1 MSINDC
7 GFLRQCFNSWAFIMR
22 LRSCFP
28 ALLVLLVGTWA
39 SARAEVDDNGNLIA
53 TPREAAMMERGFLF
67 YPPRVVRKTGNDNPS
82 SNLVTPGKD
91 KSVSNT
97 GLIQAVV
104 TPVPQPTLVPKP
116 ASPEPVAAA
125 PVPSIAD
132 EMVKVDPPSDKPDA
146 PAPPAN
152 DKILQAD
159 SQNRMSAPERASKI
173 TAYAGAG
180 TSVVVGFNMPSEGGL
195 NYRVEYSDGFKAV
208 GGQKTYGSGKYI
220 ESNTQQRLGL
230 FVDWSPYQNNWALTG
245 GVTINNHQFK
255 LKAIPNSTMMV
266 NNTSVAIGAG
276 TFDIDYSL
284 PKVTPYMGVRYA
296 YKASNDKGWEGF
308 AEVGAVLSKMNAE
321 ITVSTDLYPGT
332 ISKSELQAEADSIRK
347 SIYKWGVVPNA
358 LVGLS
363 YRY

>member
-22 LRSCFP
+22 LRLCFP

-67 YPPRVVRKTGNDNPS
+67 YPPRVVRKAGNDNPS

-91 KSVSNT
+91 KSVSNA

-104 TPVPQPTLVPKP
+104 TPVPQPTLAPKP

-125 PVPSIAD
+125 PVTSIAD
-132 EMVKVDPPSDKPDA
+132 EMVKVDPPSDKPAA

-152 DKILQAD
+152 EKILQAD

-180 TSVVVGFNMPSEGGL
+180 TSVVVGLNMPSEGGL

-208 GGQKTYGSGKYI
+208 GGQKTYGGGKYI
-220 ESNTQQRLGL
+220 ETNTQQRLGL
-230 FVDWSPYQNNWALTG
+230 FVDWSPFHNNWAVTG
-245 GVTINNHQFK
+245 GVTLNNQKFHFRSKSDAGIFINGYAFTGES
-255 LKAIPNSTMMV
+255 IS
-266 NNTSVAIGAG
+266 
-276 TFDIDYSL
+276 FDFRL
-284 PKVTPYMGVRYA
+284 PRLTPYVGVRYA
-296 YKASNDKGWEGF
+296 SQTHHENGWEGF
-308 AEVGAVLSKMNAE
+308 AEVGAVLAKLDGEARIFDALPS
-321 ITVSTDLYPGT
+321 Y
-332 ISKSELQAEADSIRK
+332 ADSDVRSEMDTIRK